1 VDKWLNARR
10 DFVSRSCDGGGGDAE
25 SDVEEHMNANVLA
38 LIPNIRF
45 PMMTPAQLADLL
57 LNPLAQSH
65 MELLVGNI
73 RTAMAYHK
81 NQKMSPLVA
90 LTLLLAT
97 VSASPKNPFPEVLL
111 PFLAAGGGQK
121 PGDISK
127 APPQVAAMLQMST
140 ADQINAMATNTSMS
154 GPLAALGV
162 IIIIISA
169 AMAASY
175 ASATNLGQQGSFIQ
189 RRSLDEAEL
198 ENEGFWYTSSI
209 LDSIGSPA

>member
-1 VDKWLNARR
+1 MLI
-10 DFVSRSCDGGGGDAE
+10 FI
-25 SDVEEHMNANVLA
+25 
-38 LIPNIRF
+38 LIPSSNIPSQIIRSGGF
-45 PMMTPAQLADLL
+45 WAISTQL
-57 LNPLAQSH
+57 H
-65 MELLVGNI
+65 F
-73 RTAMAYHK
+73 
-81 NQKMSPLVA
+81 QKMSPLVA

-127 APPQVAAMLQMST
+127 APPQVAAMLQMGRFRINRRLYDMCSSGKLNGKENSFLLHYFLKFIPALLVKQLKISNPSYWSHVLQST

-175 ASATNLGQQGSFIQ
+175 VSEIQ
-189 RRSLDEAEL
+189 
-198 ENEGFWYTSSI
+198 FQIW
-209 LDSIGSPA
+209 